1 MREIILCTILLLS
14 VTGCIPKDVKQKAQ
28 PVDTAKLKIESKQI
42 VKKEVIQPQIQ
53 EVIVKKTVLDQGIS
67 TSYKVTMKTK
77 RFAFSDT
84 GFLVKHSDMLR
95 LNILAMGKPVL
106 DLKVKNSDDICVGS
120 LCNTKHGFNQS
131 FLVEEYPDALIEN
144 VLNKRPIFDGQN
156 KRVTK
161 TGFVQKIT
169 TGSYDIKYQ
178 VSSENIYFKDRKNR
192 ILIKLKRI

>member
-1 MREIILCTILLLS
+1 
-14 VTGCIPKDVKQKAQ
+14 
-28 PVDTAKLKIESKQI
+28 
-42 VKKEVIQPQIQ
+42 
-53 EVIVKKTVLDQGIS
+53 
-67 TSYKVTMKTK
+67 MKTK

-95 LNILAMGKPVL
+95 LNILAMGKPIL

-131 FLVEEYPDALIEN
+131 FLVDEYPDTLIEN

-178 VSSENIYFKDRKNR
+178 VSGENIYFKDRKNR